1 MSTSDASKNASNAAA
16 GGGPNDAQDLTVFV
30 QSLLEQMVH
39 PTAIETSIALFV
51 LGFLDWSIG
60 FLLLF
65 GTALD
70 DMGSRIDE
78 LEKSIA
84 DLMEQTN
91 DDGSDKN
98 QEPTAPSKTSA
109 AEDKGESV

>member
-30 QSLLEQMVH
+30 QSLLEQMF
-39 PTAIETSIALFV
+39 FV
-51 LGFLDWSIG
+51 LVFLDWSIG

-98 QEPTAPSKTSA
+98 QEPTAPGKTSA
-109 AEDKGESV
+109 ADKGESV